1 MQQPRQC
8 AVALP
13 LLKAAMA
20 GLVGRVAVGQ
30 IVPRSAGAQNPEDAV
45 QHGSRLAP
53 GPTATIGTSLGSEQG
68 PDYLPLRL
76 GQVHALDLREFS

>member
-1 MQQPRQC
+1 MQQSGQG

-30 IVPRSAGAQNPEDAV
+30 VVPRSASAQNPKNAV
-45 QHGSRLAP
+45 QHRARLAP

-76 GQVHALDLREFS
+76 GQVHALDLP